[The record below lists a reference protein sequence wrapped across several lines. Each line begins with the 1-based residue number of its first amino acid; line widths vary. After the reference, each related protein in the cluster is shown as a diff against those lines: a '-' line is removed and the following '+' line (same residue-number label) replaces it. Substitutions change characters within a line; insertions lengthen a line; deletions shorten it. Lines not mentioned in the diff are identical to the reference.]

1 MHFQNSKTLDCP
13 RPTSIT
19 LLCLLWQKRLSALL
33 VLSSRVQCWNVTII
47 ILQPSLNIFVFWLSV
62 SLLLSTNCQN
72 NTFALFLFLAHYE
85 LIAMRWIAVIIMCQP
100 FATIWKKPYVLAKF
114 MPWHH
119 KKTFGRLKIVSGQ
132 LLGHHLIIYH
142 SERVS
147 HYYYVR
153 NVYEGYVFILAC
165 RIIIYLIKVND

>member
-1 MHFQNSKTLDCP
+1 M
-13 RPTSIT
+13 PTSIT

-62 SLLLSTNCQN
+62 RLLLSTNCQN

-119 KKTFGRLKIVSGQ
+119 KKNIWAPENCFTTVIGPPPYYLPFWKGFSLLLRAKCLWGIRSHPGLQNNHIPKIRNFLSSSG
-132 LLGHHLIIYH
+132 
-142 SERVS
+142 
-147 HYYYVR
+147 
-153 NVYEGYVFILAC
+153 
-165 RIIIYLIKVND
+165 

>member
-1 MHFQNSKTLDCP
+1 MHFQNSKTLNCP
-13 RPTSIT
+13 MPTSIT

-47 ILQPSLNIFVFWLSV
+47 ILQPSLNIFVFWWSV
-62 SLLLSTNCQN
+62 RLLLSTNCQN

-119 KKTFGRLKIVSGQ
+119 KKKHLGAWKLFHDSYWATTLLFTILKGF
-132 LLGHHLIIYH
+132 LIIITCEMFMRDTF
-142 SERVS
+142 SS
-147 HYYYVR
+147 W
-153 NVYEGYVFILAC
+153 LAE
-165 RIIIYLIKVND
+165 